1 MIVHSLSAHEPEYR
15 TTKHGISCACCT
27 LVKCALLRYNM
38 DSRRGVLIVSG
49 YSEARKNAN
58 RNWDSKNLDRISV
71 ALPKGGKDALR
82 AHAES
87 MGETVN
93 AFIKRAIAEVTE
105 MDNMH
110 RAYQRGLL
118 RQLEKTAVALD
129 GGDGESAK
137 RLIAGL
143 IEDAKADIGD

>member
-15 TTKHGISCACCT
+15 TTKHGISCACCA

-38 DSRRGVLIVSG
+38 DSRRGGLIVSG

-93 AFIKRAIAEVTE
+93 DFIKRAIAEVTE

>member
-1 MIVHSLSAHEPEYR
+1 M
-15 TTKHGISCACCT
+15 CAAA
-27 LVKCALLRYNM
+27 VQYGQSK
-38 DSRRGVLIVSG
+38 GVLFVSN

-71 ALPKGGKDALR
+71 ALPKGGKDALK

-87 MGETVN
+87 TGETVN
-93 AFIKRAIAEVTE
+93 AFIKRAITEVTE

-118 RQLEKTAVALD
+118 RQLEKAAAALD

-137 RLIAGL
+137 QLIAEL
-143 IEDAKADIGD
+143 IEDAKADIGN

>member
-1 MIVHSLSAHEPEYR
+1 M
-15 TTKHGISCACCT
+15 CAAA
-27 LVKCALLRYNM
+27 VQYGQSKG
-38 DSRRGVLIVSG
+38 GVLIVSG

-137 RLIAGL
+137 RLIAEL

>member
-1 MIVHSLSAHEPEYR
+1 
-15 TTKHGISCACCT
+15 
-27 LVKCALLRYNM
+27 M
-38 DSRRGVLIVSG
+38 DSRRGGLIVSG

>member
-1 MIVHSLSAHEPEYR
+1 MHVVHLLSVR
-15 TTKHGISCACCT
+15 CCGT
-27 LVKCALLRYNM
+27 IWTVEG
-38 DSRRGVLIVSG
+38 GVLIVSG

-110 RAYQRGLL
+110 RAYQRELL

-137 RLIAGL
+137 RLIAEL

>member
-1 MIVHSLSAHEPEYR
+1 MIVHSLSAHAPEYR
-15 TTKHGISCACCT
+15 TTKHGISCACCA

-38 DSRRGVLIVSG
+38 DSRRGGLIVSG

-137 RLIAGL
+137 RLIAEL